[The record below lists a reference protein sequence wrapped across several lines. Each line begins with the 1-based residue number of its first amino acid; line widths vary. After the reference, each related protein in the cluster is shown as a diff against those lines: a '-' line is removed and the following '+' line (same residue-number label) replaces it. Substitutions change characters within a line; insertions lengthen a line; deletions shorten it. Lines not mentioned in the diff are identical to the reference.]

1 MSTEVDWE
9 GLNQVHSR
17 EPLRLCVVLP
27 APTTPSGAIGQ
38 PNVLNRV
45 KVFDQDG
52 RLLLSGT
59 YVELQAKTDEFTEV
73 TLRFIPDKVI
83 FE

>member
-1 MSTEVDWE
+1 MNAEVDWE
-9 GLNQVHSR
+9 QLVRAHST

-27 APTTPSGAIGQ
+27 APTAPSGAIGQ
-38 PNVLNRV
+38 PSVLNRV
-45 KVFDQDG
+45 KVLDQDG

-59 YVELQAKTDEFTEV
+59 GIELHAKTDEFTEV

>member
-1 MSTEVDWE
+1 VSEEVDWE
-9 GLNQVHSR
+9 QLVRAHSKER
-17 EPLRLCVVLP
+17 LKLCVVLP

-38 PNVLNRV
+38 PNVLERL
-45 KVFDQDG
+45 KVLDQDG
-52 RLLLSGT
+52 RLLLTGT
-59 YVELQAKTDEFTEV
+59 GVELSAKTNEFTEV